1 MHKIAF
7 VLLSTLMLPALADT
21 NSLCNDYPR
30 TLRVMAEVDQALR
43 DRWDYSVI
51 PPTTKSPSELP
62 AIVQQT
68 MLIDRENTKRLRK
81 LMARCGWPRRGVHGS
96 QALSDAWLLAQH
108 ADKDSEL
115 QRIVLANIQKAV
127 DAGEAPVDQ
136 LAYYSDRTATL
147 QGKPQLY
154 GTQLTLNKSCEL
166 EFLPFDDVG
175 KVEERRR
182 KIGWSTLE
190 EYKKSV
196 AQHHTGAS
204 CAAAK

>member
-1 MHKIAF
+1 MHRIAF
-7 VLLSTLMLPALADT
+7 LLVSTLTLPAWADT
-21 NSLCNDYPR
+21 DGICNDYSR

-62 AIVQQT
+62 AIVQKT

-81 LMARCGWPRRGVHGS
+81 LMALCGWPKRGVHGN

-108 ADKDSEL
+108 ADNDAGL
-115 QRIVLANIQKAV
+115 QRIVLSHIRKAV

-136 LAYYSDRTATL
+136 LAYYSDRIAL
-147 QGKPQLY
+147 LEGKPQLY
-154 GTQLTLNKSCEL
+154 GTQLNLNKSCEF
-166 EFLPFDDVG
+166 EFSPFDDVS

-182 KIGWSTLE
+182 KIGWPTLE

-196 AQHHTGAS
+196 AANFPRAG